1 MAGIPEVAST
11 STGYGTGSAASMS
24 QQPTQQTQHI
34 QQQAQQPQ
42 QQQQTKNQPNRQARV
57 QQAPSAFNTPAATVE
72 SSQNTRTE
80 NAQNANPNQIQA
92 QAQSQD
98 NYVVDEHDLD
108 YITKELNDLI
118 GKWNPNLQFD
128 WHDEV
133 GVMSVRLL
141 NKETG
146 EVIKELPPDD
156 MIKSQ
161 LKRKI
166 WLGAV
171 IGTFIDKLA

>member
-11 STGYGTGSAASMS
+11 STSYGTGSAASMA
-24 QQPTQQTQHI
+24 

-42 QQQQTKNQPNRQARV
+42 QVKQPQPRQQQAQNQQNTQTRT
-57 QQAPSAFNTPAATVE
+57 QQASSALNTPAATVE
-72 SSQNTRTE
+72 SSQTTKTE
-80 NAQNANPNQIQA
+80 SAQNQNANQTQN
-92 QAQSQD
+92 QD